1 MFDQPTPVAEFDLS
15 AARSDTLGA
24 LADQNGTNFALFSEH
39 ATRVELCL
47 YDPTGKVEVQ
57 RLDLPKV
64 EGGIW
69 HGYLPGIGP
78 GQAYGYRVHGPFAPV
93 QGHRFN
99 PAKLLLDPYAM
110 ELTGDLVWDD
120 ALFGYPVGG
129 SDTDLDDRDSAPF
142 MPKCVVADPT
152 FDWDAEN
159 SLSHAWEDTVIYE
172 AHVKGLTQLHPDVP
186 EADRGTFAGLASD
199 AVIAH
204 LHRIGA
210 TAIELLP
217 IHGFVQD
224 RHLVEKGLSNYWG
237 YNTISFFAPNRPYL
251 KSGYIR
257 EVKQAI
263 RRFHAAGIE
272 VILDVVYNHTAEGN
286 ELGPTLSFRGIDNA
300 SYYLLSPDNPRHGFD
315 TTGTGNTLNIAHPMV
330 LRMVLDSLRYWVEAM
345 HVDGFR
351 FDLASTLG
359 REPSGFDREGAFFNA
374 IRQDPVLSKVKLIA
388 EPWDIG
394 EGGYQ
399 VGGFPW
405 PFREWN
411 DKARDDMRAFW
422 RRDSGLAPQ
431 LSQRLLGSPTQFN
444 HSNRPATSSV
454 NFLAAHDGFTLA
466 DTVAYDGK
474 HNEANGEDG
483 ADGHSNNLSHNL
495 GAEGPTEDAGIREAR
510 RRRVLGML
518 ATLALSQGVP
528 MILSGDEFGQT
539 QGGNNNAY
547 CQDNETTWLA
557 WDKADQD
564 LISAVSVLMSFRKEN
579 GFSLASFAQGE
590 GAADEAPVAQ
600 WHHPRGG
607 AMTDEDWQAES
618 LSCVMLELIR
628 PGQSS
633 LLICLNAA
641 DRITA
646 ALPEGAWVKRID
658 TSLSPVRVEEEAEGT
673 IDLDW
678 QSVVV
683 FEGASR
689 SC

>member
-1 MFDQPTPVAEFDLS
+1 
-15 AARSDTLGA
+15 
-24 LADQNGTNFALFSEH
+24 
-39 ATRVELCL
+39 
-47 YDPTGKVEVQ
+47 
-57 RLDLPKV
+57 
-64 EGGIW
+64 
-69 HGYLPGIGP
+69 
-78 GQAYGYRVHGPFAPV
+78 
-93 QGHRFN
+93 
-99 PAKLLLDPYAM
+99 
-110 ELTGDLVWDD
+110 
-120 ALFGYPVGG
+120 
-129 SDTDLDDRDSAPF
+129 
-142 MPKCVVADPT
+142 
-152 FDWDAEN
+152 
-159 SLSHAWEDTVIYE
+159 
-172 AHVKGLTQLHPDVP
+172 
-186 EADRGTFAGLASD
+186 
-199 AVIAH
+199 
-204 LHRIGA
+204 
-210 TAIELLP
+210 
-217 IHGFVQD
+217 
-224 RHLVEKGLSNYWG
+224 
-237 YNTISFFAPNRPYL
+237 
-251 KSGYIR
+251 
-257 EVKQAI
+257 
-263 RRFHAAGIE
+263 
-272 VILDVVYNHTAEGN
+272 
-286 ELGPTLSFRGIDNA
+286 
-300 SYYLLSPDNPRHGFD
+300 
-315 TTGTGNTLNIAHPMV
+315 
-330 LRMVLDSLRYWVEAM
+330 M

-564 LISAVSVLMSFRKEN
+564 LISAVSDLMSFRKEN
-579 GFSLASFAQGE
+579 GLSLASFAQGE

-628 PGQSS
+628 PGQLS